1 MEKMN
6 NPYEI
11 YDTVKMRPNVI
22 KTPLVNPGIGV
33 LPTTKI
39 KWRDIESKRG
49 VFDFG
54 ILKTILEKAKDE
66 QKVIALQLCPEAP
79 DWVGENEKAMSFA
92 CFVREVGSRHGE
104 CPYIYMVDVSLPGCE
119 CDISDVVLHTVADAY
134 IEAFPNKYKMI
145 SIKCGR
151 LANYF
156 KDTCMNDIGLI
167 VEAKEG
173 FEYFGQQLAR
183 LGLQNVWE
191 KAPIRLIA
199 DDVSG
204 DLQNE
209 ATRWHV
215 SSIDVTGKYDR
226 NWAESL
232 GYRFEIR
239 RIHHPTV
246 MSSAGALPLRL
257 WMTNVGNAPCYKPIG
272 MYTRLTCRANEGEK
286 EIVKTKFDAGGW
298 LPGDSIYNEII
309 EMPGL
314 KDGIYDLGFGM
325 ILSGSDV
332 PLALATEGGSND
344 GYYDLST
351 INVDGISRPEM
362 FKAWDDVYPDGYYP
376 LEDPKVPV

>member
-54 ILKTILEKAKDE
+54 ILKTTLEKARDE

-104 CPYIYMVDVSLPGCE
+104 CPYIYMVDVSLPECE

-134 IEAFPNKYKMI
+134 IAAFPDKYKMI
-145 SIKCGR
+145 DIKCGR
-151 LANYF
+151 LAKYLIGI
-156 KDTCMNDIGLI
+156 CMSRVGLI
-167 VEAKEG
+167 LDAKEG
-173 FEYFGQQLAR
+173 FEYFGRQLAR

-191 KAPIRLIA
+191 KAPIRLITN
-199 DDVSG
+199 DVSEE
-204 DLQNE
+204 LQNE

-215 SSIDVTGKYDR
+215 SSIDVTGKYDEK
-226 NWAESL
+226 WAESL
-232 GYRFEIR
+232 GYHFEVR

-246 MSSAGALPLRL
+246 VSSDGALPLRL

-272 MYTRLTCRANEGEK
+272 MYTRFACQDNAGVK
-286 EIVKTKFDAGGW
+286 EVIKTQFDADEW
-298 LPGDSIYNEII
+298 LPGDSIYNEIMK
-309 EMPGL
+309 MPTL
-314 KDGIYDLGFGM
+314 EDGIYDLEFGM
-325 ILSGSDV
+325 LLSGSDI
-332 PLALATEGGSND
+332 PLALANEGGSGD
-344 GYYDLST
+344 GYYNLST
-351 INVDGISRPEM
+351 IHIDSISRPEM